1 MAFGFVLV
9 GGQSARMG
17 RDKTR
22 LPYRGLP
29 MAIHQA
35 QKLAFVCGR
44 VALVGKAP
52 GAFASSPYPFVLDG
66 SEPHASVFGVLAALA
81 YSPDDVNLILAA
93 DLPRISEAFLA
104 ALLDVA
110 QHSPAAAAVIPV
122 SADGP
127 QPLCAVYRRSA
138 LVSLTNRVANG
149 DLSLVSALRGTGA
162 LFLPESETA
171 ALPDGEADRFLNV
184 NTPEDYAAVEDETGP
199 YASRR

>member
-29 MAIHQA
+29 MALHQA
-35 QKLAFVCGR
+35 KKVAFVCGR

-52 GAFASSPYPFVLDG
+52 GAFATAPYPFVLDG
-66 SEPHASVFGVLAALA
+66 AEPHASVFGVLAALA
-81 YSPDDVNLILAA
+81 YSPDDLNIVLAA
-93 DLPRISEAFLA
+93 DLPRISEGFLA
-104 ALLDVA
+104 SLLHLA
-110 QHSPAAAAVIPV
+110 QLSTAPAVVPASGGHPE
-122 SADGP
+122 
-127 QPLCAVYRRSA
+127 PLCAIYRRRA
-138 LVSLTNRVANG
+138 LRPLTERVARG
-149 DLSLVSALRGTGA
+149 DLSLVSALRDMDA
-162 LFLPESETA
+162 LFLSESETA

-184 NTPEDYAAVEDETGP
+184 NTPEDYAEVEDETNP